1 MDLLTDIFQQAG
13 LRRRVLG
20 PHRVP
25 TGVALRFPCNKSLG
39 LHVVTQGPVHLHAPD
54 LPQPL
59 LLARGDIALMA
70 RGCDH
75 ALAVPATLQGLVPAT
90 ISAPEAGVPPQPPQ
104 PGDASLVS
112 GAYQLWNEPLHPF
125 LNALPGWFVLRA
137 DEVQPLGPLG
147 LVLGLL
153 GAEAGRDE
161 PGAETA
167 LNGLFDVVF
176 TYVLRELLAR
186 QEGAGWGHAVRDA
199 PVRRALACLH
209 ADLAHPWTLDTLAAA
224 CGLSRTG
231 LAERFRIATGHTP
244 LAYLRTLRMQK
255 AMQLLS
261 ETTQP
266 LDAVAQAVGY
276 QDAFSFSKVFKREA
290 GASPRDFR
298 RQDAADQL
306 LPWRFRSA

>member
-1 MDLLTDIFQQAG
+1 MTDIFQQAG

-20 PHRVP
+20 PHRVAA
-25 TGVALRFPCNKSLG
+25 GVALRFPCSKSMG
-39 LHVVTQGPVHLHAPD
+39 LHVVTQGPLHLHAPD

-59 LLARGDIALMA
+59 RLVRGDIAFMA

-75 ALAVPATLQGLVPAT
+75 ALAVPDTLHDLALAT
-90 ISAPEAGVPPQPPQ
+90 IGTAADGVPQPQ
-104 PGDASLVS
+104 PGDAAAMS

-125 LNALPGWFVLRA
+125 LQALPGWFVLRA
-137 DEVQPLGPLG
+137 DDVQPLGPLG

-153 GAEAGRDE
+153 TAEAGRDE
-161 PGAETA
+161 PGSATV

-176 TYVLRELLAR
+176 TYVLRELMAR
-186 QEGAGWGHAVRDA
+186 HQGAGWGPAVRDA
-199 PVRRALACLH
+199 AVHRALACLH
-209 ADLAHPWTLDTLAAA
+209 AELDHPWTLDSLAAA

-231 LAERFRIATGHTP
+231 LAERFRTAVGDTP

-266 LDAVAQAVGY
+266 LDVVAQAVGY

-290 GASPRDFR
+290 GVSPRDFR
-298 RQDAADQL
+298 RQDAADRM

>member
-1 MDLLTDIFQQAG
+1 MDLLTDILQQAG

-20 PHRVP
+20 PHRVSA
-25 TGVALRFPCNKSLG
+25 GVALRFPCDKSLG

-59 LLARGDIALMA
+59 RLARGDIAFMA

-75 ALAVPATLQGLVPAT
+75 ALAVSDTLQDLTLAT
-90 ISAPEAGVPPQPPQ
+90 IGMPEDGALQPA
-104 PGDASLVS
+104 PGDATVIS
-112 GAYQLWNEPLHPF
+112 GAYQLWNAPLHPF
-125 LNALPGWFVLRA
+125 LHALPNWFVLRA
-137 DEVQPLGPLG
+137 DEVPPLGPVG

-153 GAEAGRDE
+153 IAEAGRDE
-161 PGAETA
+161 PGSATA
-167 LNGLFDVVF
+167 LNGLLDVVL

-186 QEGAGWGHAVRDA
+186 HDGAGWGHAVRDA
-199 PVRRALACLH
+199 PVHRALSCLH
-209 ADLAHPWTLDTLAAA
+209 ADLAHPWTLDSLAAA

-231 LAERFRIATGHTP
+231 LAERFRAAMGDTP
-244 LAYLRTLRMQK
+244 LSHLRTLRMQK

-261 ETTQP
+261 ETTQS

-290 GASPRDFR
+290 GISPRDFR
-298 RQDAADQL
+298 RKDAADRL

>member
-1 MDLLTDIFQQAG
+1 MDLLTDLLQQAG
-13 LRRRVLG
+13 LRRRLLG
-20 PHRVP
+20 PHCVAA
-25 TGVALRFPCNKSLG
+25 GVALRFPCSKSLG

-54 LPQPL
+54 LPEPV
-59 LLARGDIALMA
+59 LLARGDIAFMA

-75 ALAVPATLQGLVPAT
+75 ALAVPAALQGLALAT
-90 ISAPEAGVPPQPPQ
+90 IGTPDAGSPQPPAQ
-104 PGDASLVS
+104 PGDATVIS

-125 LNALPGWFVLRA
+125 LHGLPTWFVLRSG
-137 DEVQPLGPLG
+137 DIPPLGPLG

-161 PGAETA
+161 PGTETA

-186 QEGAGWGHAVRDA
+186 HQGAGWGHAVRDA

-209 ADLAHPWTLDTLAAA
+209 ADLAQPWTLDSLATA

-231 LAERFRIATGHTP
+231 LAERFRAAMGDTP

-290 GASPRDFR
+290 GVSPRDFR
-298 RQDAADQL
+298 RQDAADRL
-306 LPWRFRSA
+306 LPWRFQSA